1 MRPTLP
7 IPIMPSTLTLD
18 ITGFD
23 IPLPQKEGQ
32 RYDKDDG

>member
-1 MRPTLP
+1 MRPPLP
-7 IPIMPSTLTLD
+7 IPIMPSTLD

>member
-1 MRPTLP
+1 
-7 IPIMPSTLTLD
+7 MPSTLTLD

-23 IPLPQKEGQ
+23 IPLPQTEGQ